1 MAPDK
6 KKETR
11 RKIKEE
17 EYEIIIKKKK
27 TLVAQRPKTFTQLG
41 YWNFK
46 SACNPEAWY
55 CVTTERRK
63 TS

>member
-1 MAPDK
+1 LAPDK

-17 EYEIIIKKKK
+17 EYVKKK
-27 TLVAQRPKTFTQLG
+27 TALVAQRPKTFTQLG
-41 YWNFK
+41 YWNFQ

-55 CVTTERRK
+55 CVAIERRK